1 MAVFFC
7 VLTAPPSISSPAE
20 VTTTEDALAVLLP
33 FSVLS
38 FSGDFDPVYEHD
50 GAMLNVNLGRLR
62 RFENGSLVISNP
74 TRGDSGKYTIRAT
87 NNQGTSSADIQ
98 LRVRCT

>member
-1 MAVFFC
+1 MAVFFSSC

-38 FSGDFDPVYEHD
+38 FSGDF
-50 GAMLNVNLGRLR
+50 
-62 RFENGSLVISNP
+62 NP
-74 TRGDSGKYTIRAT
+74 EAQWGDAECEP
-87 NNQGTSSADIQ
+87 GT
-98 LRVRCT
+98 LETVRKRKFGN